1 MSEMVQVVESFI
13 LARRADG
20 RAPRTLR
27 DYRRVLEPFAE
38 WCGKHGIALHNLR
51 RDQVRE
57 YVGDLRQRGWADNTL
72 SIHVRAL
79 RTFLHWLFQEG
90 LTDENLALFIRPPK
104 PIRKVEEPLTAE
116 EVRALLS
123 VCDGDRFA
131 QRDRAL
137 ILLLADTGLR
147 IGELLRLKRTDVHF
161 SEDGSSAYLLVYAP
175 KTKTHRFVFL
185 ARPSAEALRDYLEET
200 KGSDSLWV
208 GRFGALTESGIRLIL
223 RRRARQ
229 AGLDPHRVHPHAFRK
244 FFATSWIR
252 NGGDTLRLQQIGG
265 WASPKML
272 EVYVLLAQKQDLA
285 EAHKQ
290 FSPVLRLG

>member
-13 LARRADG
+13 LARKADG

-38 WCGKHGIALHNLR
+38 WCGKQGIALHSLH

-57 YVGDLRQRGWADNTL
+57 YVGELRRREWADNTL

-90 LTDENLALFIRPPK
+90 LADENLALSIRPPK
-104 PIRKVEEPLTAE
+104 PVRKVEEPLKAE
-116 EVRALLS
+116 EVRALLAT
-123 VCDGDRFA
+123 CDGDRFA

-147 IGELLRLKRTDVHF
+147 IGELLRLKRADIHF

-175 KTKTHRFVFL
+175 KTRTHRFVFL
-185 ARPSAEALRDYLEET
+185 SRPSVEALRDYLEET
-200 KGSDSLWV
+200 KGDDSLWV

-272 EVYVLLAQKQDLA
+272 EVYVLLAQRRDLE